1 MGRLPGLEEGAAG
14 QCLALRGESSQVV
27 KRDCRDN
34 AIGKLEAQWRARSPS
49 AAGGS
54 PSAAGGSPG
63 TWSRHSPRLC
73 STALG
78 KVRQYADLEPEGGAG
93 LLIELGHRSPLPVL
107 VIARVR
113 HCSSGMGPTM
123 GEDGGLEGNCGI
135 LPRRTKRGSSAGFLS
150 EMSPNFGENSSP
162 RAV

>member
-1 MGRLPGLEEGAAG
+1 M
-14 QCLALRGESSQVV
+14 V

-34 AIGKLEAQWRARSPS
+34 GIGKLEARWRARSS
-49 AAGGS
+49 
-54 PSAAGGSPG
+54 SAAGGSPG
-63 TWSRHSPRLC
+63 TWSRHSPRLF

-107 VIARVR
+107 VVARVR
-113 HCSSGMGPTM
+113 HRSSGMGPTM
-123 GEDGGLEGNCGI
+123 GENGGLEGNCGI

-150 EMSPNFGENSSP
+150 EMSPNVGENSS
-162 RAV
+162 RESCMKAVVVAPSFEETLTCRTSCQLRFFTSH